1 MLLNCCCCYCDDTN
15 NESRDQAA
23 RTNWTEDVT
32 LYYPLSTFRREGFAK
47 LENEAAASQPASL
60 PASIRLYHTV
70 TVCQSR
76 RGCLAICCSPEHVV
90 QSHKNIEIVPSSF
103 LKKISIFLLLS
114 VGVGGGGGNNAK
126 RRTILLNAVVLYT

>member
-47 LENEAAASQPASL
+47 LENEAAASQPACLPPYGCIILSL
-60 PASIRLYHTV
+60 CAKVVADVWPSAV
-70 TVCQSR
+70 PQS
-76 RGCLAICCSPEHVV
+76 
-90 QSHKNIEIVPSSF
+90 
-103 LKKISIFLLLS
+103 
-114 VGVGGGGGNNAK
+114 
-126 RRTILLNAVVLYT
+126 T